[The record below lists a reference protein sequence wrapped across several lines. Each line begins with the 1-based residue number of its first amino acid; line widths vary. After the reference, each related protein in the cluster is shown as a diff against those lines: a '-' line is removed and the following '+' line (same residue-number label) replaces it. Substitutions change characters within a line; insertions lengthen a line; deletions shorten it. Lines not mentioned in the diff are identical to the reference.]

1 MVYLLSIPLQ
11 ERYKMFKQANSEIFV
26 PDGSNIKEALSRTT
40 HLSIAAHQDDIE
52 IMAIE
57 GILLCYENPQLH
69 FTGCVVTDGH
79 GSPRGGMFA
88 NVTDDEMA
96 EIRVEEQKEAAR
108 IGKYSAQVFL
118 GYPSTEVKKTGNQ
131 ALKEDLKNLIRQTR
145 PEVLYTHNL
154 ADKHNTHVGVLM
166 RVLEALRE
174 LEPEVLPKKLI
185 GCEVWRNLDWMPD
198 EKKVI
203 MDTSDNKELQAQL
216 VDVFVSQVQGGKNY
230 TDAILGRRT
239 ANATYFASHAIDNA
253 TGLSFGMDMTPL
265 LTDKS
270 LDAVQ
275 FVNRLVVE
283 FQESVIGLI
292 EAMR

>member
-1 MVYLLSIPLQ
+1 
-11 ERYKMFKQANSEIFV
+11 MFTQPNSEIYI
-26 PDGSNIKEALSRTT
+26 PDGSNLNDALSRTT
-40 HLSIAAHQDDIE
+40 HLCIAAHQDDIE
-52 IMAIE
+52 IMAVE
-57 GILLCYENPQLH
+57 GILLAFENPELY

-79 GSPRGGMFA
+79 GSPRAGKFA
-88 NVTDDEMA
+88 DVSDDDMA
-96 EIRVEEQKEAAR
+96 QIRVEEQKEAAR

-118 GYPSTEVKKTGNQ
+118 GYPSAEVKKAGNQ
-131 ALKEDLKNLIRQTR
+131 ALKEDFKNLIRQTR

-174 LEPEVLPKKLI
+174 LEPEELPKQLI

-203 MDTSDNKELQAQL
+203 MDVSDHKELQAQL

-230 TDAILGRRT
+230 TDAILGRRV
-239 ANATYFASHAIDNA
+239 ANATYLASHAVDNA

-265 LTDKS
+265 LKDKD
-270 LDAVQ
+270 LDP
-275 FVNRLVVE
+275 VE
-283 FQESVIGLI
+283 FVKTFLLEFQTNVVGLI
-292 EAMR
+292 EAMQ

>member
-1 MVYLLSIPLQ
+1 
-11 ERYKMFKQANSEIFV
+11 MFAQSNSEIYI
-26 PDGSNIKEALSRTT
+26 PDGSDPAQALARTT

-57 GILLCYENPQLH
+57 GILQGFENPDVH

-79 GSPRGGMFA
+79 GSPRAGKFA
-88 NVTDDEMA
+88 DVSDDEMA
-96 EIRVEEQKEAAR
+96 QIRVEEQKEAAR

-118 GYPSTEVKKTGNQ
+118 GYPSAEVKKAGNQ
-131 ALKEDLKNLIRQTR
+131 ALKEDLKTLIRQTR

-154 ADKHNTHVGVLM
+154 ADKHNTHVGVLL
-166 RVLEALRE
+166 RLLEALRE

-185 GCEVWRNLDWMPD
+185 GCEVWRNLDWMSD

-203 MDTSDNKELQAQL
+203 MDASAHRELQAQL

-230 TDAILGRRT
+230 TDAILGRRA
-239 ANATYFASHAIDNA
+239 ANATFFASHATDNA
-253 TGLSFGMDMTPL
+253 TGLNFGMDMTPL
-265 LTDKS
+265 LKDKD
-270 LDAVQ
+270 LDPIEYVKT
-275 FVNRLVVE
+275 FLKE
-283 FQESVIGLI
+283 FQESVVGVI

>member
-1 MVYLLSIPLQ
+1 
-11 ERYKMFKQANSEIFV
+11 MFTQPNSEIYI
-26 PDGSNIKEALSRTT
+26 PDGSNLNDALSRTT
-40 HLSIAAHQDDIE
+40 HLCIAAHQDDIE
-52 IMAIE
+52 IMAVE
-57 GILLCYENPQLH
+57 GILLAFENPELH

-79 GSPRGGMFA
+79 GSPRAGKFA
-88 NVTDDEMA
+88 DVSDDEMA
-96 EIRVEEQKEAAR
+96 QIRVEEQKEAAR
-108 IGKYSAQVFL
+108 IGKYSAQAFL
-118 GYPSTEVKKTGNQ
+118 GYPSAEVKKAGNQ

-174 LEPEVLPKKLI
+174 LEPEELPKRLI

-203 MDTSDNKELQAQL
+203 MDVSDHKELQAQL

-230 TDAILGRRT
+230 TDAILGRRV
-239 ANATYFASHAIDNA
+239 ANATYLASHAVDNA

-265 LTDKS
+265 LKDK
-270 LDAVQ
+270 DMDP
-275 FVNRLVVE
+275 VE
-283 FQESVIGLI
+283 FVKTFLLEFQANVVGLI
-292 EAMR
+292 EAMQ

>member
-1 MVYLLSIPLQ
+1 
-11 ERYKMFKQANSEIFV
+11 MFTQTNSEIYV
-26 PDGSNIKEALSRTT
+26 PDGSNPAEALARTT
-40 HLSIAAHQDDIE
+40 HLCIAAHQDDIE
-52 IMAIE
+52 IMAVE
-57 GILLCYENPQLH
+57 GILRAYENPDLH

-79 GSPRGGMFA
+79 GSPRAGKFA
-88 NVTDDEMA
+88 AVSDDEMA
-96 EIRVEEQKEAAR
+96 QIRVEEQKEAAR

-118 GYPSTEVKKTGNQ
+118 GYPSSEVKKTGNQ

-174 LEPEVLPKKLI
+174 LEPEALPKRLI
-185 GCEVWRNLDWMPD
+185 GCEVWRDLDWMPD

-203 MDTSDNKELQAQL
+203 MDVSAQKDLQAQL

-230 TDAILGRRT
+230 TDAILGRRA
-239 ANATYFASHAIDNA
+239 ANATFFASHATDNA

-265 LTDKS
+265 LDKS
-270 LDAVQ
+270 LDPLD
-275 FVNRLVVE
+275 FVKAYLQE
-283 FQESVIGLI
+283 FQESVVGVI
-292 EAMR
+292 AASR